1 MISTVVV
8 VENVEDVLPLVML
21 DDVDDGGSV
30 QRSDKKRERHLIVR
44 GLVCA
49 VAVDGRRTAVR
60 SSQAA
65 AQRLVDGRRGVDDG
79 KLERGG
85 ELGDDVGRR
94 TWREAEQRQ
103 HAVTITGQLA
113 HCTQQQRAF
122 HPVCNEWIF
131 QEIEVNKI
139 YQLPKVTLAPEL
151 DGGK

>member
-1 MISTVVV
+1 MKKMPVGVCCNQIHGCTIKCCCKLKSGGKHRRPSYSSDVCRLHVISTVVV

-94 TWREAEQRQ
+94 T
-103 HAVTITGQLA
+103 
-113 HCTQQQRAF
+113 
-122 HPVCNEWIF
+122 
-131 QEIEVNKI
+131 
-139 YQLPKVTLAPEL
+139 
-151 DGGK
+151 